1 MIGFVGCPTTQE
13 RMRPPLVVPF
23 HEASEPGPE
32 IPAAQWH
39 VKQACVFVLQST
51 DEAFDHSNA
60 SVLAD
65 GTEAGLD
72 LFGFAP
78 AFEPIAPELATLVGD
93 DVLWLGTVLL
103 DCAIHERLNCP
114 GSWLLS
120 EDHGPHGAA

>member
-1 MIGFVGCPTTQE
+1 MIGFVGRLATQE
-13 RMRPPLVVPF
+13 GMRPPLVVPF
-23 HEASEPGPE
+23 HKASEPGPE
-32 IPAAQWH
+32 IPASQGH
-39 VKQACVFVLQST
+39 LKQSCVLVLQST

-78 AFEPIAPELATLVGD
+78 ALEPIAPELLTFVRD

-103 DCAIHERLNCP
+103 DRAIQELLNCP

-120 EDHGPHGAA
+120 EDHESHGAA